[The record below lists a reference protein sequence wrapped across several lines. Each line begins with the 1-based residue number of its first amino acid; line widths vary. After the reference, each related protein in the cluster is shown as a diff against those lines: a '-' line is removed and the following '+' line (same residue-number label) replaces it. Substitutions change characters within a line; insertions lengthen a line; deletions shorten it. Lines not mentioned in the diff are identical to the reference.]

1 MKINEI
7 VTEAA
12 KSTQLRQSFQ
22 KGATGANSWPDLDNG
37 NVPYLQY
44 RFGLLLAGSPDIET
58 ADVGP
63 IGGQLLTLAYTSAD
77 AEKINF
83 AAKEMGI
90 KPTKRSGKKSEEMD
104 IVNKQS
110 IAKGQAPITLNKKK
124 K

>member
-7 VTEAA
+7 VTENA
-12 KSTQLRQSFQ
+12 KGTQLRKSFQ
-22 KGATGANSWPDLDNG
+22 KGATGAQSWPDLDNG

-63 IGGQLLTLAYTSAD
+63 IGGQLITLAYTSAD
-77 AEKINF
+77 AEKIEF
-83 AAKEMGI
+83 AAKGMGI
-90 KPTKRSGKKSEEMD
+90 TPAKISGKKSQEMD
-104 IVNKQS
+104 MINKQS
-110 IAKGQAPITLNKKK
+110 IARGREPIALNKKK

>member
-7 VTEAA
+7 ITETA

-58 ADVGP
+58 VDVGP
-63 IGGQLLTLAYTSAD
+63 IGGQLLTLAYTGAD
-77 AEKINF
+77 EDKINF
-83 AAKEMGI
+83 AAKGMGI
-90 KPTKRSGKKSEEMD
+90 KPMARSGKKSQEID
-104 IVNKQS
+104 TINKQS
-110 IAKGQAPITLNKKK
+110 ITKGRAPIKLNKKK